1 MKKRLFL
8 ICLLGLLVLAGC
20 DGSGWSKTIEAQAYP
35 SMNVLELKYG
45 ARLNPLNYMHYGAI
59 SSRQS

>member
-20 DGSGWSKTIEAQAYP
+20 DGSGWSKTIEAQTYP

>member
-1 MKKRLFL
+1 MKKRSFL
-8 ICLLGLLVLAGC
+8 SCLLGLLVLSGC
-20 DGSGWSKTIEAQAYP
+20 DGSSWSKTIKAQAYP